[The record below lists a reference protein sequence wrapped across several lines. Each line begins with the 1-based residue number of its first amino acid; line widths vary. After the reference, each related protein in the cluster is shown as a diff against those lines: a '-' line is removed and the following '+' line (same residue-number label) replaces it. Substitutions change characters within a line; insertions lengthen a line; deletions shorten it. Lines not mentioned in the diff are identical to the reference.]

1 MITVTG
7 GYKID
12 NTNHIVLTTLDQKEI
27 VFVIKKDD
35 TVDNIISD
43 MEAHAIKIKN
53 IKLLRFTLSLL
64 IKQRFIKVF

>member
-1 MITVTG
+1 MLIITG

-12 NTNHIVLTTLDQKEI
+12 RDQIVLTTLDQKEI
-27 VFVIKKDD
+27 EFVIKKND
-35 TVDNIISD
+35 TVDNILSD
-43 MEAHAIKIKN
+43 MEDHGIKIKN